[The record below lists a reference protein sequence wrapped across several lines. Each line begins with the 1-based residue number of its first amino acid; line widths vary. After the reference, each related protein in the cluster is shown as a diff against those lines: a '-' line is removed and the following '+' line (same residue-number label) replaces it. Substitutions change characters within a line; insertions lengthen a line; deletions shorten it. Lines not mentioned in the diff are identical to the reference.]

1 MKSKKTRERILDA
14 ALELFN
20 EKKASNVSTV
30 QISAAMKISPGN
42 LYYYYTNK
50 EEIIRCIWN
59 ERMIDSLNEMLERL
73 SGVST
78 AEEFLDYIE
87 GSLEVLN
94 TYRFFYTE
102 MPTLFTNDRELIGL
116 YRQFKVRFLDAIG
129 LFYETWN
136 SNGDMIDI
144 RSDVR
149 KFIADNYIV
158 LFNNVLSVNEK
169 FFNKKNNPEE
179 LRKES
184 ILHVVSFVV
193 PYFTDKM
200 KADINREIEKRNYL
214 KAES

>member
-1 MKSKKTRERILDA
+1 MKSIKTRERILDA

-42 LYYYYTNK
+42 LYYYFTNK

-59 ERMIDSLNEMLERL
+59 ERMLDKLDSMLDRL
-73 SGVST
+73 KNVSS
-78 AEEFLDYIE
+78 AEGFLDYIE
-87 GSLEVLN
+87 ESLELLHS
-94 TYRFFYTE
+94 YRFFYTE
-102 MPTLFTNDRELIGL
+102 MPTLFTNDREMIGL
-116 YRQFKVRFLDAIG
+116 YRQFKVKFLDAIG
-129 LFYETWN
+129 EFYNVWN
-136 SNGDMIDI
+136 KEGNMIDI
-144 RSDVR
+144 RNDVR

-169 FFNKKNNPEE
+169 FFNKKNDPEE

-184 ILHVVSFVV
+184 IIHVISFIV
-193 PYFTDKM
+193 PYLTDNM
-200 KADINREIEKRNYL
+200 KADINKEIDKRNYI